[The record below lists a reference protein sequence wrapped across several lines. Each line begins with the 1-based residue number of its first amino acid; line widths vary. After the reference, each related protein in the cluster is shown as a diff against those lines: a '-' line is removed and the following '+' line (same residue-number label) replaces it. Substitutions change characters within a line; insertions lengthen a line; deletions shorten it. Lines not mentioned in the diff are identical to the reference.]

1 MAHRGGRIGSV
12 FRPAVEAR
20 GLDQAQGHWLCP
32 DLIAWPAWDLPP
44 GEDPAALDW
53 RLHWSADDHI
63 DPTAS
68 EPVPWLTA
76 SARLDQAG
84 IPLEVAARFPHLR
97 THLALRLTPE
107 VAAQAREALRC
118 QVALSVHLPSG
129 RLVSAGQLQIPGV
142 VDELYAAAADAELGP
157 VWRSGRPTL
166 RLWAP
171 TARDVSLL
179 LWTEGADLHGEP
191 LRHSMIP
198 APDGTWAVT
207 GGSDWLGGR
216 YLFEVVVYAPQH
228 RRVVA
233 NRVTDPYSTSLTVN
247 STHSVLVDLG
257 DPALAPEQWRVARPP
272 KLESPVDQVIYELH
286 LRDFSISDAS
296 VPAELRGSFLAPTVA
311 SQGMAHLRR
320 LAEAG
325 LNTVQLLPL
334 FDNATVEEH
343 PAQRV
348 QAPKDRLRSLPPD
361 SPEQQRHV
369 RELGGRSGFNWGYD
383 PWHYFTPEGSYSSTL
398 PTAEGGGRV
407 AECRAMVGAF
417 HGIGLRVVLDQVFN
431 HTASSGQDNKSV
443 LDRIVPGYYY
453 RLSGTGVVETST
465 CCPNVA
471 TEHLMAERLM
481 VDACVHWARNYRVD
495 GFRFDLM
502 GHHSRANLLAVR
514 AALDAL
520 KLDDDGVDGRAITL
534 YGEGWNF
541 GEVAD
546 NARFVQA
553 TQGQLGGTGVAT
565 FSDRLRDAVRGG
577 SVGDTDPRA
586 QGFGTGLLT
595 EDNGSGTNGDE
606 RARGERLAWYTDLV
620 QLGLAGNLRRFRF
633 GSNCRHTILRGADLD
648 FDGRPAGYAESPE
661 EVISYVDAHDNETL
675 FDALTL
681 KLHPATPM
689 AARVRMNTVCLALAT
704 LGQSPVMWHAGTDI
718 LRSKS
723 LDRNSY
729 DSGDWFNYL
738 DFTMTDNGFGAGL
751 PPEHDNGAKWH
762 VLAPLLADARLKPN
776 PADIRTAHAQAL
788 DLLRLRAST
797 RLFRLGSAD
806 LVQAKVT
813 FPVAN
818 SWHQLPGVIVMALD
832 DRKDPVDERWSG
844 VLAVFNS
851 TPWLVRQTLPLD
863 LTGYTLH
870 PVHAAG
876 LDPVVRLSEVGR
888 DWVTV
893 PARTAAVL
901 VRPR

>member
-1 MAHRGGRIGSV
+1 MFHSAGV
-12 FRPAVEAR
+12 AR
-20 GLDQAQGHWLCP
+20 GLDQAQGHWLRS
-32 DLIAWPAWDLPP
+32 DLIAWPVWDLPP
-44 GEDPAALDW
+44 GESPANLDW
-53 RLHWSADDHI
+53 RLHWSAYDHI

-68 EPVPWLTA
+68 EPVPWQTA
-76 SARLDQAG
+76 SARFDPAG
-84 IPLEVAARFPHLR
+84 IPPEAAAQFPHLR
-97 THLALRLTPE
+97 THVALRLAPD

-118 QVALSVHLPSG
+118 QVAVSVHMPSG

-142 VDELYAAAADAELGP
+142 VDELYAAAVDAELGP
-157 VWRSGRPTL
+157 AWHGGTPTL

-179 LWTEGADLHGEP
+179 LWLDGADLHREP
-191 LRHSMIP
+191 ERHRMTA
-198 APDGTWAVT
+198 APDGTWAIT
-207 GGSDWLGGR
+207 GDSDWLGAR
-216 YLFEVVVYAPQH
+216 YRFEVVVYAPQH
-228 RRVVA
+228 RRVVV
-233 NRVTDPYSTSLTVN
+233 NQVTDPYSISLTVN
-247 STHSVLVDLG
+247 STHSVLVDLS
-257 DPALAPEQWRVARPP
+257 DPVLAPEQWRTASAP
-272 KLESPVDQVIYELH
+272 KLASPVDQVIYELH
-286 LRDFSISDAS
+286 LRDFSISDRT
-296 VPAELRGSFLAPTVA
+296 VPEELRGSFLAPTVHSA
-311 SQGMAHLRR
+311 GMAHLRR

-334 FDNATVEEH
+334 FDNATIEEH
-343 PAQRV
+343 PEQQL
-348 QAPKDRLRSLPPD
+348 QAAKDQLRSLPAD
-361 SPEQQRHV
+361 SPEQQRRV
-369 RELGGRSGFNWGYD
+369 RALGGRSGFNWGYD

-398 PTAEGGGRV
+398 ATAEGAGRV

-431 HTASSGQDNKSV
+431 HTAGAGQDSKSV
-443 LDRIVPGYYY
+443 LDRTVPGYYH
-453 RLSGTGVVETST
+453 RLTETGAVETST
-465 CCPNVA
+465 CCSNVA
-471 TEHLMAERLM
+471 TEHLMAQKLM
-481 VDACVHWARNYRVD
+481 VDACVQWARNYRVD

-502 GHHSRANLLAVR
+502 GHHSRDNMLAVR
-514 AALDAL
+514 SALDAL
-520 KLDDDGVDGRAITL
+520 TLTDDGVDGRAITM

-577 SVGDTDPRA
+577 SVWDGDPRG

-595 EDNGSGTNGDE
+595 ADNGSGVNGDE
-606 RARGERLAWYTDLV
+606 RAQGERLAWYTDLV
-620 QLGLAGNLRRFRF
+620 QVGLAGNLRGFRF
-633 GSNCRHTILRGADLD
+633 GSNCRHTILRGAELD
-648 FDGRPAGYAESPE
+648 FGGRPAGYAESPE

-689 AARVRMNTVCLALAT
+689 AARVRLNTVCLALAT

-738 DFTMTDNGFGAGL
+738 DFTMTDNGFASGL
-751 PPEHDNGAKWH
+751 PPERDNGDKWH
-762 VLAPLLADARLKPN
+762 VLAPLLADPRLKPS
-776 PADIRTAHAQAL
+776 PTDIRAAHDHAL

-806 LVQAKVT
+806 LVQAKLT

-832 DRKDPVDERWSG
+832 DRRNPVDEQWSG
-844 VLAVFNS
+844 LLAVFNS

-863 LTGYTLH
+863 LTGYDLH
-870 PVHAAG
+870 PVQADGA
-876 LDPVVRLSEVGR
+876 DPVVRQSEVGR
-888 DWVTV
+888 DWIAV
-893 PARTAAVL
+893 PARTVVVF